1 MTNNKEEILMSSFRA
16 LFNKIGWLNKD
27 KMEQALKGFKSSEV
41 HCVEAI
47 KEYQNPNVQ
56 YLANKLFM
64 TRGAISKLTKR
75 LQQKGLIESFKSK
88 DNKKEIYFKLTTQ
101 GESVYQIHSELH
113 ETFQKRDQ
121 SVFDSMTE
129 DEFNN
134 MMTFINRYNQ
144 HLDQLIEQEHRSL

>member
-1 MTNNKEEILMSSFRA
+1 
-16 LFNKIGWLNKD
+16 
-27 KMEQALKGFKSSEV
+27 
-41 HCVEAI
+41 
-47 KEYQNPNVQ
+47 
-56 YLANKLFM
+56 M

-88 DNKKEIYFKLTTQ
+88 DNKKEIYFELTAQ

-113 ETFQKRDQ
+113 ESFQNRDQ

-134 MMTFINRYNQ
+134 MMTFINRYHQ
-144 HLDQLIEQEHRSL
+144 HLDQLIEQEKRSL